1 MTGTL
6 RNLSFFLDTVR
17 TIFASEDNA
26 METIKGI
33 DALKRAETL
42 SKVGGSFSISFFPF
56 SRKKKAAET
65 DARLETFQGCTM
77 RLPLPHDRFDIDGKH
92 FFLFTTQDE
101 KPRTCYRVLIRFIG
115 FSDENFKLYR
125 VLWYE

>member
-56 SRKKKAAET
+56 SRKKRAVEQNAQ
-65 DARLETFQGCTM
+65 LVTFQNCTM

-101 KPRTCYRVLIRFIG
+101 KPRTCYRVLIRYIG
-115 FSDENFKLYR
+115 FSDDNFKLYR